1 LIKQRLSTNLAKPG
15 ALNIIW
21 FNLAVSG
28 TLMIIGRVSVPYVTH
43 LRSPKLAKP
52 GAQVYCEPTS
62 ITQSSKEAKRI
73 PQASQHSKT

>member
-1 LIKQRLSTNLAKPG
+1 LAKPG
-15 ALNIIW
+15 VLKRIW
-21 FNLAVSG
+21 INLAVSG
-28 TLMIIGRVSVPYVTH
+28 TLMIIDIVSVPYAT
-43 LRSPKLAKP
+43 LLGSPKLAKP